1 MAIQKFR
8 DQDLSK
14 YYYDTVR
21 KAVMSTRSGTAK
33 ALTWSQAR
41 SWYPKRVSMVTNHG
55 YKVNYTENQVLNML
69 MPAEQEKAVQ
79 AVTNDLS
86 LLAPDFP
93 FVLYSD
99 KNICSQYFYANTTIK
114 QALDMFARR
123 GEHIDPKDIRILNTR
138 TGKVS
143 MLKPKVVT
151 MYELV

>member
-21 KAVMSTRSGTAK
+21 NAVMSTRSGTAK

-41 SWYPKRVSMVTNHG
+41 SWYPKRVSMVTNRG

-151 MYELV
+151 TYELV